1 MNVNKLVGYM
11 NATYADEM
19 GTFMPYRIEA
29 MYHYMEHD
37 LQMAIDAD
45 YIRFYFP
52 CLGYGE

>member
-1 MNVNKLVGYM
+1 MIVSKLVGYM

-29 MYHYMEHD
+29 MYHYMEHE

-45 YIRFYFP
+45 YVRFYFP
-52 CLGYGE
+52 CAGYGE